1 MVYND
6 FLTRKNMTTK
16 LTSPVQVAK
25 PPLGLFDTVPE
36 DAFNFGIGKRFDA
49 KRITELLNLKKQDVS
64 RLASVSAQSVRYDE
78 AIPEQVRDRLEEIG
92 ITINMVAKVFDG
104 DVEKTAV
111 WFRARNPMLGDVSPR
126 DMIRLGRFERLR
138 KFIITAMSANEA
150 QVRRALKTS

>member
-1 MVYND
+1 
-6 FLTRKNMTTK
+6 
-16 LTSPVQVAK
+16 
-25 PPLGLFDTVPE
+25 
-36 DAFNFGIGKRFDA
+36 
-49 KRITELLNLKKQDVS
+49 
-64 RLASVSAQSVRYDE
+64 
-78 AIPEQVRDRLEEIG
+78 
-92 ITINMVAKVFDG
+92 MVAKVFDG